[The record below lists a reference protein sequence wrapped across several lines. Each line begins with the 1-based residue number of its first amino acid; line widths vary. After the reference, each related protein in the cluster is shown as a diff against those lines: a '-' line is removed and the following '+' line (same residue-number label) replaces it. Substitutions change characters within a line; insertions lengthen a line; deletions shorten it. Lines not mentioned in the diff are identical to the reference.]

1 VSIFTGLSAFPLTPL
16 RDGCP
21 DEAAFVGLIA
31 RLRHA
36 GVDSISVLGSTG
48 CAPYLSQQ
56 ERAEVARWAV
66 AAAEGIPVIV
76 GISALSIREVVQL
89 ARDAEQ
95 AGASGVLLA
104 PFSYQPLTEEEVFHL
119 YETVACQ
126 TSLPLCIYDNPRI
139 TRFEFSDALYARI
152 AELPGVASFKIP
164 GAPANP
170 DAARDRVARL
180 RALLPDHIIL
190 GVSGDA
196 CAATALNAGY
206 DAWYSV
212 TGGLFPEQALEL
224 SRAEPPRAIALS
236 ERLTPLWALFTRFG
250 SLRCI
255 ASAAEILGLAATP
268 SLPAPL
274 RALEGEAR
282 QELAEVLER
291 LDLV

>member
-1 VSIFTGLSAFPLTPL
+1 MFTGLSAFPLTPL
-16 RDGCP
+16 RDGLP
-21 DEAAFVGLIA
+21 DQAAFVGLIA
-31 RLRHA
+31 RLRRA
-36 GVDSISVLGSTG
+36 GVDSISILGSTG

-56 ERAEVARWAV
+56 ERAEVTRWAI

-76 GISALSIREVVQL
+76 GISALSTREVVQL

-119 YETVACQ
+119 YETVTHQ
-126 TSLPLCIYDNPRI
+126 SSLPLCVYDNPRV

-164 GAPANP
+164 GGPANP
-170 DAARDRVARL
+170 NAARERVEKL
-180 RALLPDHIIL
+180 RALLPAHITQ

-196 CAATALNAGY
+196 CAATGLNAGC

-212 TGGLFPEQALEL
+212 IGGLFPDQALEIT
-224 SRAEPPRAIALS
+224 RAEPPGAIALS

-255 ASAAEILGLAATP
+255 ASAAEILGLAAP
-268 SLPAPL
+268 PCLPAPL

-282 QELAEVLER
+282 QELAEVLKR
-291 LDLV
+291 LGLA

>member
-1 VSIFTGLSAFPLTPL
+1 MSIFTGLSAFPLTPL
-16 RDGCP
+16 RDGRP
-21 DEAAFVGLIA
+21 DQAAFVGLIA
-31 RLRHA
+31 RLHRA
-36 GVDSISVLGSTG
+36 GVDSISILGSTG

-56 ERAEVARWAV
+56 ERAEVTRWAV
-66 AAAEGIPVIV
+66 ATAEGIPVVV
-76 GISALSIREVVQL
+76 GISALSTREVIRL
-89 ARDAEQ
+89 AREAEQ

-119 YETVACQ
+119 YETVARQ
-126 TSLPLCIYDNPRI
+126 TSLPLCVYDNPRV

-152 AELPGVASFKIP
+152 AALPGVASFKIP

-170 DAARDRVARL
+170 DAARERVAKL
-180 RALLPDHIIL
+180 RALLPGSISL

-212 TGGLFPEQALEL
+212 LGGLFAEQALEIT
-224 SRAEPPRAIALS
+224 RAEPPGAIALS
-236 ERLTPLWALFTRFG
+236 ERLTPLWALFTRYG

-268 SLPAPL
+268 CLPAPL

-282 QELAEVLER
+282 QELAEILARLE
-291 LDLV
+291 LA